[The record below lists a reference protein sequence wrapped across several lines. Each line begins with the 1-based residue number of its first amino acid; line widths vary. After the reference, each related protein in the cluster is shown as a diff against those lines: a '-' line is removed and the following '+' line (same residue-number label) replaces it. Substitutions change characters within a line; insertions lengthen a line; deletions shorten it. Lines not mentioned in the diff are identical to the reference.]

1 MDTLDLDLH
10 LLAQVL
16 VERAE
21 GLVEQQHIGI
31 EHEAARERH
40 PLLLAAG

>member
-16 VERAE
+16 VEGAE
-21 GLVEQQHIGI
+21 RLVEQQHVGI
-31 EHEAARERH
+31 EHEAACERH
-40 PLLLAAG
+40 PLLLSAG